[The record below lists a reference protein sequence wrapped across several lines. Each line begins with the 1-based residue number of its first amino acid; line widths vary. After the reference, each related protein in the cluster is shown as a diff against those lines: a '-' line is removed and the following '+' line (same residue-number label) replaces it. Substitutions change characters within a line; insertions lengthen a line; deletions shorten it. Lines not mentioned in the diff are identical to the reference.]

1 MTGIN
6 IPIGGDMAPFL
17 AAVAELKVAI
27 QDLSSSIRGS
37 LAPAAKATT
46 ETTRGMMNAATG
58 ATRAKTSFKG
68 LFGTMSEVG
77 MGIAN
82 IAAGAK
88 GIRSAFRFLSSLS
101 GNWRSV
107 AKAALA
113 AAAAVA
119 GIVLAAKAAGAA
131 FRVLM
136 STARGVWGSI
146 KSGASSAAS
155 AVKGAFSGIGGAIP
169 GGGLLAPLLGIA
181 GVAGS
186 IMLLK
191 SQLAGGFDLA
201 GEIER
206 TGVALTA
213 LTGSAP
219 EAARVMD
226 EMRRT
231 WLATGTD
238 IAEQSGT
245 IRKFIAL
252 GFSTDDAMKLQKN
265 ILDVAG
271 AVGLTSA
278 EAGQLGSAL
287 AQVQAKGIVSME
299 ELRQQ
304 IAEKGIPVFDL
315 LSKKLGVTQGEL
327 MKLVGEGKVPAES
340 LLSIFLNMEGA
351 LGKFSGGATRMGMTF
366 TGLVARMQG
375 AWALLRAEF
384 IAPIADSLKPILDGA
399 ITKLETFKEAFR
411 AAGKAIGD
419 TVLATFALIQNGRIG
434 EAFSTGMTAAIS
446 VAVDLLMRG
455 FKSATAALAAGL
467 ATVFI
472 KLQNLFTDPLMK
484 AAMIQLFGGLGQI
497 IAGEIKMAIGQIPGM
512 GDVFKEGDN
521 DVAQGRNRVGAA
533 GINLGH
539 ALDRQ
544 GTAGEFLLN
553 MFTEMGI
560 AGKEAFGVMGED
572 AKQAVENYKTLTREV
587 SAEVEA
593 MRAKFAPS
601 ATGGEEAPF
610 SPAKLTDSVTSA
622 VGQAMT
628 LTTSLGRV
636 GGGGFGATFFPMV
649 TEAKKSN
656 VLLNQIAR
664 NTANMSGATP
674 VLV

>member
-1 MTGIN
+1 MNGIN

-17 AAVAELKVAI
+17 AAVAELKVAM
-27 QDLSSSIRGS
+27 QDLSASIRGTLGS
-37 LAPAAKATT
+37 AAKAANDTS
-46 ETTRGMMNAATG
+46 RGMMNAATG
-58 ATRAKTSFKG
+58 ASRAKSSFQG
-68 LFGTMSEVG
+68 LFGTLSNVG
-77 MGIAN
+77 MGVAN

-88 GIRSAFRFLSSLS
+88 GIRSAFNFISGLS

-119 GIVLAAKAAGAA
+119 GVVIAAKLAGAA
-131 FRVLM
+131 FRTLM
-136 STARGVWGSI
+136 GVARGVWGSI
-146 KSGASSAAS
+146 KAGANSAAS
-155 AVKGAFSGIGGAIP
+155 AVKGAFSNIAGAVP

-181 GVAGS
+181 GIAGS

-226 EMRRT
+226 EMRKTYLR
-231 WLATGTD
+231 TGTD

-315 LSKKLGVTQGEL
+315 LAKKLGVTQAEL
-327 MKLVGEGKVPAES
+327 MKLVGDGKVPSEA

-351 LGKFSGGATRMGMTF
+351 LGKFSGGAERMGMTF
-366 TGLVARMQG
+366 TGLVARMRG
-375 AWALLRAEF
+375 AWELLRAEF
-384 IAPIADSLKPILDGA
+384 IAPIADSLKPILDAGIA
-399 ITKLETFKEAFR
+399 KLETFKEAFR

-419 TVLATFALIQNGRIG
+419 TVLATFALIQSGRIG

-455 FKSATAALAAGL
+455 VKAATATLAAGL
-467 ATVFI
+467 AAVFI
-472 KLQNLFTDPLMK
+472 KIQNLFTDPLMK
-484 AAMIQLFGGLGQI
+484 ASMIQLFGGLGQI
-497 IAGEIKMAIGQIPGM
+497 IAGEIKAAVALTDKGR
-512 GDVFKEGDN
+512 KEGALLTDT
-521 DVAQGRNRVGAA
+521 GRSRVGAA
-533 GINLGH
+533 GTNFGQ
-539 ALDRQ
+539 AMDRQ

-553 MFTEMGI
+553 MLTEMGI

-572 AKQAVENYKTLTREV
+572 AKQAIENYKSLTREV
-587 SAEVEA
+587 SNEVDA
-593 MRAKFAPS
+593 LRAKFAPP
-601 ATGGEEAPF
+601 AEGGKENAF
-610 SPAKLTDSVTSA
+610 SPTTGLGEAVKTA

-636 GGGGFGATFFPMV
+636 GGGGFGRTFLPMV
-649 TEAKKSN
+649 SETKKSN
-656 VLLNQIAR
+656 QLLGVIAR
-664 NTANMSGATP
+664 NTANFAATP
-674 VLV
+674 AIV

>member
-1 MTGIN
+1 MNGIN

-17 AAVAELKVAI
+17 AAVAELKVAM
-27 QDLSSSIRGS
+27 QDLSASIRGT
-37 LAPAAKATT
+37 LAPAAKAANDTS
-46 ETTRGMMNAATG
+46 RGMINAATG

-68 LFGTMSEVG
+68 LFGTISEVG

-101 GNWRSV
+101 GNWRNV

-113 AAAAVA
+113 AAAAIA
-119 GIVLAAKAAGAA
+119 GIVFAAKAAGAA

-146 KSGASSAAS
+146 KSGATSAAS

-226 EMRRT
+226 EMRQT
-231 WLATGTD
+231 WLRTGTD

-315 LSKKLGVTQGEL
+315 LAKKLGVTQAEL
-327 MKLVGEGKVPAES
+327 MKLVGDGKVPSEA

-351 LGKFSGGATRMGMTF
+351 LGKFSGGAERMGMTF
-366 TGLVARMQG
+366 TGLVARMRG
-375 AWALLRAEF
+375 AWELLRAEF
-384 IAPIADSLKPILDGA
+384 IAPIADSLKPILDAGIA
-399 ITKLETFKEAFR
+399 KLETFKEAFR

-419 TVLATFALIQNGRIG
+419 TVLATFALIQGGKVG
-434 EAFSTGMTAAIS
+434 EVFAKGLDLAI
-446 VAVDLLMRG
+446 AGAMDLLMRSLQ
-455 FKSATAALAAGL
+455 SAVSFLAFALPPIFDNLFSRLSDPLFLKGLVNLFSGIGSSLAFQIRSAFPGGAHTMTPFDEAQGPGRIEGGMEQMAAGL
-467 ATVFI
+467 ARSEKTLGEVFSGALASGI
-472 KLQNLFTDPLMK
+472 
-484 AAMIQLFGGLGQI
+484 AA
-497 IAGEIKMAIGQIPGM
+497 A
-512 GDVFKEGDN
+512 KEGFGETGQSVKD
-521 DVAQGRNRVGAA
+521 AA
-533 GINLGH
+533 
-539 ALDRQ
+539 A
-544 GTAGEFLLN
+544 EY
-553 MFTEMGI
+553 
-560 AGKEAFGVMGED
+560 KELMETVRKE
-572 AKQAVENYKTLTREV
+572 T
-587 SAEVEA
+587 EA
-593 MRAKFAPS
+593 MRAKFAPP
-601 ATGGEEAPF
+601 AEGGKENAF
-610 SPAKLTDSVTSA
+610 SPTGLGEAVKTA

-636 GGGGFGATFFPMV
+636 GGGGFGRTFLPMV
-649 TEAKKSN
+649 SETKKSN
-656 VLLNQIAR
+656 QLLGVIAR
-664 NTANMSGATP
+664 NTANFAATP
-674 VLV
+674 AIV

>member
-1 MTGIN
+1 M
-6 IPIGGDMAPFL
+6 
-17 AAVAELKVAI
+17 

-384 IAPIADSLKPILDGA
+384 IAPIADSLKPILDAGIA
-399 ITKLETFKEAFR
+399 KLETFKEAFNT
-411 AAGKAIGD
+411 AGKAIGE
-419 TVLATFALIQNGRIG
+419 VILGTFALIQGGRFR
-434 EAFSTGMTAAIS
+434 EVLAAGFD
-446 VAVDLLMRG
+446 VAILGAIDLLMRG
-455 FKSATAALAAGL
+455 VKAAAASLAAGL
-467 ATVFI
+467 AAIFI
-472 KLQNLFTDPLMK
+472 KLQDLFTDPLMK
-484 AAMIQLFGGLGQI
+484 AAMIQLFEGLGQI
-497 IAGEIKMAIGQIPGM
+497 IAGEIKQAMAFTDKGRL
-512 GDVFKEGDN
+512 EGKMLSDT
-521 DVAQGRNRVGAA
+521 GRGRVDAA
-533 GINLGH
+533 GTNLGH
-539 ALDRQ
+539 ALDKQ
-544 GTAGEFLLN
+544 SSIGEFLVHMLE
-553 MFTEMGI
+553 EMGA
-560 AGKEAFGVMGED
+560 AGKDAFGETGEGVKEAA
-572 AKQAVENYKTLTREV
+572 AKFQAMLDTVK
-587 SAEVEA
+587 AEIEA
-593 MRAKFAPS
+593 LRAKFAPS

-610 SPAKLTDSVTSA
+610 SPAKLTDSVTAA